1 MAVRVGCLQ
10 ELLDGHAQLL
20 GSEVLVLA
28 NLQVDLRDAALALW
42 PIQVSHHCAG
52 TLHAATT

>member
-1 MAVRVGCLQ
+1 MADRVEFLQ

-42 PIQVSHHCAG
+42 PVQVSHHCAG